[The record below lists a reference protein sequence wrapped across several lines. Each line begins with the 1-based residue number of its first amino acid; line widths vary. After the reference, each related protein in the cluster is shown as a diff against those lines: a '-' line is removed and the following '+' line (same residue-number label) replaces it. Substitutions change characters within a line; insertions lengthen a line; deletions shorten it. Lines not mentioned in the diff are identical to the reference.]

1 MLLLVFVSY
10 PHTSVWKT
18 VLQNR
23 PGGIGLFNVQHWL
36 LRLMLYGDWV
46 EQVYSVQPLPSS
58 QPFRLTPLLI
68 KAFKSLTRRSL
79 EMFLRNNQNK
89 TIDKEFVLDFAQEH
103 LTLIHQKHDHYLFTI
118 NTEQYDWIRNLFWLM
133 LKCQCRNYYFWSCL
147 LEKIFLNYEIT
158 ELWN

>member
-1 MLLLVFVSY
+1 
-10 PHTSVWKT
+10 
-18 VLQNR
+18 
-23 PGGIGLFNVQHWL
+23 
-36 LRLMLYGDWV
+36 MLYGDWV

-103 LTLIHQKHDHYLFTI
+103 
-118 NTEQYDWIRNLFWLM
+118 
-133 LKCQCRNYYFWSCL
+133 
-147 LEKIFLNYEIT
+147 
-158 ELWN
+158 